1 VSHLADACAL
11 LAYLGAGG
19 RGMSEAGLAAM
30 RGSPFVSPIT
40 VWELMH
46 KAGLGKLPPMP
57 TEGGSFVR
65 HLVSIGFRIETFG
78 ARDAEIAASLPP
90 LHRDPMDRMLIGTAK
105 RAAYAIITCDA
116 IFAEYDVRT
125 VW

>member
-19 RGMSEAGLAAM
+19 RGMSDAGLAAM
-30 RGSPFVSPIT
+30 RASPFVSPIT
-40 VWELMH
+40 IWELMH

-65 HLVSIGFRIETFG
+65 HLLSIGFRIENFG
-78 ARDAEIAASLPP
+78 ARDAEIAASLPL
-90 LHRDPMDRMLIGTAK
+90 LHKDPMDRMLIGTA
-105 RAAYAIITCDA
+105 RRTAYSIITCDA
-116 IFAEYDVRT
+116 IFGDYGVAT

>member
-19 RGMSEAGLAAM
+19 RGMSDAGLAAM
-30 RGSPFVSPIT
+30 RASPFVSPIT
-40 VWELMH
+40 IWELMH

-65 HLVSIGFRIETFG
+65 HLVSIGFRIENFG
-78 ARDAEIAASLPP
+78 ARDAEIAASLPL
-90 LHRDPMDRMLIGTAK
+90 LHKDPMDRMLIGTAR
-105 RAAYAIITCDA
+105 RAAYSIITCDA
-116 IFAEYDVRT
+116 IFGDYGVAT

>member
-1 VSHLADACAL
+1 MSHLADACAL

-30 RGSPFVSPIT
+30 RGSPFVSPVTI
-40 VWELMH
+40 WELMH
-46 KAGLGKLPPMP
+46 KAGLGRLPPMP
-57 TEGGSFVR
+57 NLGGSFVR
-65 HLVSIGFRIETFG
+65 HLVSIGFRIENFG
-78 ARDAEIAASLPP
+78 ARDAEIAAGLPR
-90 LHRDPMDRMLIGTAK
+90 LHKDPMDRMLIGTAK

-116 IFAEYDVRT
+116 IFSDYGVAT

>member
-19 RGMSEAGLAAM
+19 RGMSDAGLAAM
-30 RGSPFVSPIT
+30 RASPFVSPIT
-40 VWELMH
+40 IWELMH

-65 HLVSIGFRIETFG
+65 HLVSIGFRIENFG
-78 ARDAEIAASLPP
+78 ARDAEIAASLPL
-90 LHRDPMDRMLIGTAK
+90 LHKDPMDRMLIGTAR
-105 RAAYAIITCDA
+105 RAAYSIITCDA
-116 IFAEYDVRT
+116 IFDDYGVAT

>member
-19 RGMSEAGLAAM
+19 RGMSDAGLAAM
-30 RGSPFVSPIT
+30 RASPFVSPIT
-40 VWELMH
+40 IWELMH

-65 HLVSIGFRIETFG
+65 HLLSIGFRIENFG
-78 ARDAEIAASLPP
+78 ARDAEIAASLPL
-90 LHRDPMDRMLIGTAK
+90 LHKDPMDRMLIGTAR
-105 RAAYAIITCDA
+105 RAAYSIITCDA
-116 IFAEYDVRT
+116 IFGDYGVAT